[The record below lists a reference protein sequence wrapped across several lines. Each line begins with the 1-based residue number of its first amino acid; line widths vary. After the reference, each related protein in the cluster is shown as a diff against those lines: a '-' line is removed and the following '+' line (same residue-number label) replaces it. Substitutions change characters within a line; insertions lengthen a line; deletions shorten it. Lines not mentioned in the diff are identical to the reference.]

1 MKKLLLILICAL
13 VVATLCLPNVA
24 LAETKV
30 ANDVHFIAPTG
41 MALVGDYLL
50 ISDNVADNQS
60 AILCFDIANGNAHVF
75 THLLDKQAVNMTS
88 SNGRL
93 FVIFA
98 DCFVEYEIADDKKSL
113 EVVETFN
120 FPKVIDVCIS
130 TWDVIYQNNPQ
141 EKIYFLQDGE
151 LVDSL
156 KYIDYKTDGSHGE
169 GTTGITIANGVDCVA
184 LSNASANDK
193 GDFVYVSG
201 KNADGKNAI
210 VRWNGVLGSD
220 ISNDPLNK
228 NGVVYAGNFAL
239 LGIATNNRDYPVVY
253 GAKSMFNLNYI
264 QSANNH
270 FSAEQGFED
279 FGAEEHDIVKVASST
294 THLVIL
300 NDNNQLQVYQLVDGA
315 DGSALSATHTVI
327 GSDQVKTA
335 VPTTY
340 TGFTLAKS
348 SGYPTNIIYKTNDAD
363 TSIESILTKDQV
375 TEFVILDYAGAE
387 NSGYYYV
394 FVNGKFGWIKKSDN
408 ATTPDTDAKIEIVN
422 TKVSDKVTY
431 NAKFNSLGKV
441 YVYDLPCSN
450 DNIRKLID
458 TVEQTGD
465 EMTEVKI
472 LQQFKEENI
481 TWYYVEYLEGKR
493 GFVKS
498 TDIGQFTA
506 TYVGPMDAVVDKQI
520 NASLFN
526 AVTLHMTKELSADS
540 MFSFD
545 GINPVK
551 LYSGDWVKLI
561 EVDEEAGA
569 ALIQVVC
576 ENGETAF
583 GWVESSRLV
592 EIDAIT
598 TNAIVGFV
606 GLGIAVIL
614 AIIFASVF
622 ISRKK
627 KVRK

>member
-75 THLLDKQAVNMTS
+75 THLLDKQAVNLTS

-98 DCFVEYEIADDKKSL
+98 DCFVEYKIADDKKSL

-184 LSNASANDK
+184 LSNDSANDK

-201 KNADGKNAI
+201 KNAAGKNAI

-228 NGVVYAGNFAL
+228 NGVVCAGNFVL

-300 NDNNQLQVYQLVDGA
+300 NDNNQLQVYQLVDGTG
-315 DGSALSATHTVI
+315 GSALSATHTVI

-472 LQQFKEENI
+472 LQQFKEENV

-561 EVDEEAGA
+561 EVDEQAGA

>member
-1 MKKLLLILICAL
+1 
-13 VVATLCLPNVA
+13 
-24 LAETKV
+24 
-30 ANDVHFIAPTG
+30 NDT
-41 MALVGDYLL
+41 
-50 ISDNVADNQS
+50 
-60 AILCFDIANGNAHVF
+60 
-75 THLLDKQAVNMTS
+75 
-88 SNGRL
+88 
-93 FVIFA
+93 
-98 DCFVEYEIADDKKSL
+98 
-113 EVVETFN
+113 
-120 FPKVIDVCIS
+120 
-130 TWDVIYQNNPQ
+130 
-141 EKIYFLQDGE
+141 
-151 LVDSL
+151 
-156 KYIDYKTDGSHGE
+156 
-169 GTTGITIANGVDCVA
+169 
-184 LSNASANDK
+184 ANDK

-201 KNADGKNAI
+201 KNAAGKNAI
-210 VRWNGVLGSD
+210 VHWNGVLGSD

-264 QSANNH
+264 QSTNNH

-348 SGYPTNIIYKTNDAD
+348 SGYPTNIIYKTAD
-363 TSIESILTKDQV
+363 DNTSIGSILTKDQV

-408 ATTPDTDAKIEIVN
+408 ATTPDTDGKIEIVN

-472 LQQFKEENI
+472 LQQFKEENV

-526 AVTLHMTKELSADS
+526 AVTLHMTKELLPDS

-561 EVDEEAGA
+561 EVDEQAGA

>member
-98 DCFVEYEIADDKKSL
+98 DCFVEYRIADDKKSL

-141 EKIYFLQDGE
+141 EKIYFLQDGD

-156 KYIDYKTDGSHGE
+156 KYVDYKTDGSHGE

-184 LSNASANDK
+184 LSNDSANDK
-193 GDFVYVSG
+193 GNFVYVSG

-228 NGVVYAGNFAL
+228 NDVVYSGNFTL

-253 GAKSMFNLNYI
+253 GAKSMFNLTYI

-279 FGAEEHDIVKVASST
+279 FGAEEHDIVKVASSN

-300 NDNNQLQVYQLVDGA
+300 NDNNQLQVYQLVDGTG
-315 DGSALSATHTVI
+315 GSALSATYEVI
-327 GSDQVKTA
+327 GSDQVQTA

-348 SGYPTNIIYKTNDAD
+348 SGYPTNIIYKTNNAD

-458 TVEQTGD
+458 TPTQTGD

-472 LQQFKEENI
+472 LQQFKEENV

-526 AVTLHMTKELSADS
+526 AVTLHMTKELLPDS

-561 EVDEEAGA
+561 EVDEQAGA

-583 GWVESSRLV
+583 GWVDSSRLV